1 MYLLYLICPLSP
13 LPSPLKKDSDCAC
26 IDKTYSIF
34 DIYSRL
40 FQRLQFRLHLSLQ
53 MFTDIVCELT
63 EQIFFKNVN
72 IFKIHFEQGDRKS
85 DQWRHV

>member
-1 MYLLYLICPLSP
+1 
-13 LPSPLKKDSDCAC
+13 
-26 IDKTYSIF
+26 
-34 DIYSRL
+34 
-40 FQRLQFRLHLSLQ
+40 
-53 MFTDIVCELT
+53 MFTDNVCELT